1 MGRSGYTS
9 LSLEEK
15 QYTRIRKK
23 FDRHY
28 DGDQKFTPYVT
39 GLIEDALD
47 RLAYLNDNFPTI
59 TVVKVIENGLLIED
73 SRRKDD
79 VIKVALQGKKI
90 VCSDDKD
97 PQRYITYAT
106 LHPEF

>member
-9 LSLEEK
+9 LSLQQDE
-15 QYTRIRKK
+15 YARIRKK
-23 FDRHY
+23 FDRYY
-28 DGDQKFTPYVT
+28 DGDEKFTPYVT
-39 GLIEDALD
+39 GLIEASLD
-47 RLAYLNDNFPTI
+47 RLKFLEDDFPTLS
-59 TVVKVIENGLLIED
+59 VVKVLDNGLLIED
-73 SRRKDD
+73 ARRKND
-79 VIKVALQGKKI
+79 VIKVTIQGKKI

>member
-9 LSLEEK
+9 LSLEQE
-15 QYTRIRKK
+15 QYKLIRRK

-28 DGDQKFTPYVT
+28 DGDEKFTPYVS
-39 GLIEDALD
+39 GLIEASLD
-47 RLAYLNDNFPTI
+47 RLAYLNYNFPTLS
-59 TVVKVIENGLLIED
+59 VVKVLDNGLLIED

-79 VIKVALQGKKI
+79 IIKVTIQGKKI

>member
-15 QYTRIRKK
+15 LYAKIRKK

-28 DGDQKFTPYVT
+28 DGDEKFTPYVS
-39 GLIEDALD
+39 GLIEASLD
-47 RLAYLNDNFPTI
+47 RLAYLNYNFPTLS
-59 TVVKVIENGLLIED
+59 VVKVLDNGLLIED

-79 VIKVALQGKKI
+79 IIKVTIQGKKI

-97 PQRYITYAT
+97 PRYTIYAT